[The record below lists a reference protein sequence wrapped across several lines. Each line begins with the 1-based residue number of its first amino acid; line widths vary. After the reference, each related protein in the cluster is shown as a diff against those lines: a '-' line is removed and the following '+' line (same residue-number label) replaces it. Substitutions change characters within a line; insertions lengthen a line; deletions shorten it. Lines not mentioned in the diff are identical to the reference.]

1 MLYRILTEENILLF
15 KQNMIAEEKSNVT
28 IEKYIRDIKQ
38 FAESRG
44 VLYLQSFFRSKINVN
59 TAEESGYSLAVFFC
73 GIFVGDV
80 I

>member
-1 MLYRILTEENILLF
+1 MDA
-15 KQNMIAEEKSNVT
+15 QP
-28 IEKYIRDIKQ
+28 
-38 FAESRG
+38 RG